1 MLKFFS
7 KDTFRQEEILENR
20 IFEDDDNSNEDKLD
34 AEVNELVRSKNEFEN
49 SNEDS
54 DSKQVEKFI
63 SSAEDIN
70 STHTKN
76 LDSDVEKVESQGTHS
91 FNMKNALMILGASL
105 VGVFAIAIFV
115 AIYRH
120 KKNQHKD
127 QFIQGKMKSDHSF
140 HIQPVFF
147 DGDDEHYDMV
157 WIVVE
162 QKWMLLNLGVIKK
175 LNIFKKVKFS
185 VWSFNLIQGSVLVGK
200 HHSHLKFLA

>member
-1 MLKFFS
+1 MKQHEIIYYKQGEEEFQENFLNGIESGKDDSDAESDKLGSGNEFGKS
-7 KDTFRQEEILENR
+7 NKNENSRQDTFRQEEILENR

-76 LDSDVEKVESQGTHS
+76 LDSEVEKVESQGTHS

-140 HIQPVFF
+140 HIQPVLF
-147 DGDDEHYDMV
+147 DGDNEHYDMV
-157 WIVVE
+157 
-162 QKWMLLNLGVIKK
+162 
-175 LNIFKKVKFS
+175 
-185 VWSFNLIQGSVLVGK
+185 
-200 HHSHLKFLA
+200 